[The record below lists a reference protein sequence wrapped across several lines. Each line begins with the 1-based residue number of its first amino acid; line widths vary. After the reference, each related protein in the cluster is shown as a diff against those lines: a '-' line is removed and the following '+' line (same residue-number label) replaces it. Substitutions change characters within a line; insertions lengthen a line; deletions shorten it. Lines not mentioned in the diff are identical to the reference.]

1 MRKELYKKLF
11 EGKKI
16 TIMGLGLLGRGIQV
30 TKFLAECGAQLTVTD
45 LKSEKDLETSINSL
59 KKYKIRYVLGKH
71 DLKDFEKVDMVI
83 KSAGVPLDS
92 PFIQHARSMGV
103 DVSMDASLFA
113 KIVRTLDQDIRIVGI
128 TGTRGKSMTTAITYH
143 LLKENEKKLGCKVY
157 IGGNMRMK
165 ATLPLLTEVEAH
177 DIVVLE
183 LDSWQCQGFGDEKI
197 SPEIAVFTSFMP
209 DHMNYYKDS
218 MPDYLSDKSNI
229 YKFQKLG
236 DYFITN
242 KAVLKI
248 LKNKPIS
255 TVIMTDMKKIAET
268 KLQIF
273 GEHNRQNAAHAYEVA
288 KIFKLPETAIKRS
301 MRSFDGLE
309 GRLQNISE
317 LGGIH
322 VINDN
327 NATTPEATAA
337 GIEAVR
343 TKYKKGNILLLAGG
357 ADKKLDLMNMVQS
370 IKKHCSHTILLS
382 GTGTERLKTNLKEFE
397 EYSDFKKAILRTVA
411 LAKKGDV
418 ILFSPGFASFGLF
431 LHEYDRNDQ
440 FIKIIKNLEKKW
452 K

>member
-45 LKSEKDLETSINSL
+45 LKSEKDLATSINSL

-71 DLKDFEKVDMVI
+71 DLKDFESVDMVI

-92 PFIQHARSMGV
+92 PFIQHARAMGV

-113 KIVRTLDQDIRIVGI
+113 KIVHTLDQDIRIIGI
-128 TGTRGKSMTTAITYH
+128 TGTRGKSMTTAMTYH

-197 SPEIAVFTSFMP
+197 SPEIAIFTSFMP

-218 MPDYLSDKSNI
+218 MSEYLSDKSNI
-229 YKFQKLG
+229 YRFQKSG
-236 DYFITN
+236 DHFITN
-242 KAVLKI
+242 KTVLKI
-248 LKNKPIS
+248 LQDKPKGK
-255 TVIMTDMKKIAET
+255 VILTDKKKIAEI
-268 KLQIF
+268 KLQVF
-273 GEHNRQNAAHAYEVA
+273 GEHNRQNAAYAYEVA
-288 KIFKLPETAIKRS
+288 KIFKLPETTIKKT
-301 MRSFDGLE
+301 MKSFGGLE

-343 TKYKKGNILLLAGG
+343 AKYKKGNVILLAGG
-357 ADKKLDLMNMVQS
+357 ADKKLDLKNMIHS
-370 IKKHCSHTILLS
+370 IKKYCSHTILLS
-382 GTGTERLKTNLKEFE
+382 GTGTERLKTNLTKFE
-397 EYSDFKKAILRTVA
+397 EYSNFKEATLRAIS
-411 LAKKGDV
+411 LAKKGDI

-440 FIKIIKNLEKKW
+440 FIKIIKTLEKKW